1 MSLRE
6 LLNTPDSFSSAVAG
20 GAADGTANAI
30 IASGAKAVTG
40 RLLPAHINM
49 LIWTY
54 PTVAVAIFCFIMLKL
69 IELDVVPSSLA
80 WLRPFVLH
88 GTRGAV
94 SSAVS
99 SFALDLGKAAMD
111 AKRELAEAGIN
122 VEEKKD

>member
-6 LLNTPDSFSSAVAG
+6 LIDTPSSFTSAIAG

-40 RLLPAHINM
+40 RILPPHINM
-49 LIWTY
+49 MLWAY
-54 PTVAVAIFCFIMLKL
+54 PTLAVAAFCFAMLKL
-69 IELDVVPSSLA
+69 IELDVVPAPLA

-94 SSAVS
+94 SAAVS
-99 SFALDLGKAAMD
+99 TFALDLGKAAMD
-111 AKRELAEAGIN
+111 AKKELAEAGIN
-122 VEEKKD
+122 VEEKN